1 MPVENA
7 DRVDLPDDLPWDEL
21 YAQTEKVI
29 GRTIESLPGPIRD
42 QARKIQTVFDK
53 WPPDDD
59 DEMLGQCHGFQPDH
73 LSETLGPIF
82 IFIGPLYLFCEEES
96 LDFEDEVRITYLH
109 ELGHFLGLDE
119 DDLAD
124 RGLE

>member
-1 MPVENA
+1 MPEENT
-7 DRVDLPDDLPWDEL
+7 DPENLPWDRL
-21 YAQTEKVI
+21 YGQVEKVI
-29 GRTIESLPGPIRD
+29 DRTIESLPGPIRD
-42 QARKIQTVFDK
+42 QARKIQTVLDK

-59 DEMLGQCHGFQPDH
+59 EMLGQLHGFCPDH
-73 LSETLGPIF
+73 VSETLGPLF
-82 IFIGPLYLFCEEES
+82 IFVGPLYLFCEEEN
-96 LDFEDEVRITYLH
+96 LEFEEEVRITYLH